1 MNWSALLT
9 LLRVQLLPLGVF
21 SLPTVQPKILTSG
34 LLQWMEL
41 AFISEPRIHRQ
52 QAAARLTPFPPH
64 IHLNPSQTDVTVFV
78 GLLLPGLSFSVYPIT
93 AALLADNHTLLTVA
107 RLYIKPSLNLKENRP
122 VTESVAI
129 PELPAYRPP
138 PPSRMLEPTVL
149 SSPRC
154 PPHAEY

>member
-78 GLLLPGLSFSVYPIT
+78 GPLLPELSFSDRPIT
-93 AALLADNHTLLTVA
+93 VALLAADVNCLQWPDCTLSQL
-107 RLYIKPSLNLKENRP
+107 
-122 VTESVAI
+122 
-129 PELPAYRPP
+129 
-138 PPSRMLEPTVL
+138 MF
-149 SSPRC
+149 
-154 PPHAEY
+154 

>member
-1 MNWSALLT
+1 MYTQLEISSKFPVHT
-9 LLRVQLLPLGVF
+9 LHNPQYCALGVF

-78 GLLLPGLSFSVYPIT
+78 GPLLPELSFSDHARSQWHCLQLMLT
-93 AALLADNHTLLTVA
+93 AYSGLTV
-107 RLYIKPSLNLKENRP
+107 
-122 VTESVAI
+122 
-129 PELPAYRPP
+129 
-138 PPSRMLEPTVL
+138 
-149 SSPRC
+149 
-154 PPHAEY
+154 H